1 LPEGDIVVAGLLF
14 VIGLVSVL
22 ASLGLVGLAAS
33 GLLARFNAAM
43 ADNADL
49 LATVL
54 SLGRDLQWA
63 VTPIVGGLLL
73 MAVARII
80 VLLAAINR
88 SLRGNA

>member
-1 LPEGDIVVAGLLF
+1 MVAGLLF

-22 ASLGLVGLAAS
+22 VSLGFAGLAAP

-49 LATVL
+49 LAT
-54 SLGRDLQWA
+54 SLAIGRDLQWA

-73 MAVARII
+73 MAVSRII

>member
-1 LPEGDIVVAGLLF
+1 MVAGLLF

-22 ASLGLVGLAAS
+22 TSLGFVGLAAP
-33 GLLARFNAAM
+33 GLLARFNAATV
-43 ADNADL
+43 DNADML
-49 LATVL
+49 TATLAI
-54 SLGRDLQWA
+54 GRDLQWA

-73 MAVARII
+73 MAIARII

>member
-1 LPEGDIVVAGLLF
+1 MVAGLLF
-14 VIGLVSVL
+14 VIGLVSIL
-22 ASLGLVGLAAS
+22 ASLGLAGLTAP
-33 GLLARFNAAM
+33 GLLARFNTAM
-43 ADNADL
+43 ADNADML
-49 LATVL
+49 GTALTI
-54 SLGRDLQWA
+54 GRDLQWA

>member
-1 LPEGDIVVAGLLF
+1 MVAGLLF

-22 ASLGLVGLAAS
+22 ASLGFVGLAAP
-33 GLLARFNAAM
+33 GLLTRFNAAT
-43 ADNADL
+43 AQNADM
-49 LATVL
+49 LATIL
-54 SLGRDLQWA
+54 DIGRDLQWA

-73 MAVARII
+73 MAVSRII

>member
-1 LPEGDIVVAGLLF
+1 VVAGLLF

-22 ASLGLVGLAAS
+22 ASLGFIGLAAP
-33 GLLARFNAAM
+33 GLLTRFNAAM
-43 ADNADL
+43 AENADM
-49 LATVL
+49 LATTLAV
-54 SLGRDLQWA
+54 GRDLQWA

-73 MAVARII
+73 MAVSRIT

>member
-1 LPEGDIVVAGLLF
+1 MIAGLLF

-22 ASLGLVGLAAS
+22 VSLGFAGLAAP

-49 LATVL
+49 LAT
-54 SLGRDLQWA
+54 SLAIGRDLQWA

-73 MAVARII
+73 MAVSRII
-80 VLLAAINR
+80 VLLAGINR

>member
-1 LPEGDIVVAGLLF
+1 MVAGLLF
-14 VIGLVSVL
+14 VIGLVSIL
-22 ASLGLVGLAAS
+22 ASLGLAGLAAP
-33 GLLARFNAAM
+33 GLLARLNTAM
-43 ADNADL
+43 ADNADML
-49 LATVL
+49 GTALTI
-54 SLGRDLQWA
+54 GRDLQWA